1 MNDSRSPIS
10 RFEEL
15 MYLSEQALLHMDL
28 DELIHY
34 RRLANREFHRSLTAI
49 RALTSAITKKL
60 KAQGNDNASG
70 A

>member
-15 MYLSEQALLHMDL
+15 MHLSEQALLHMDL

-34 RRLANREFHRSLTAI
+34 RRLAIREFHRSLTAI
-49 RALTSAITKKL
+49 RALTSAITKKVE
-60 KAQGNDNASG
+60 AQGNDNASG

>member
-15 MYLSEQALLHMDL
+15 MHMTEQALLRMDL

-34 RRLANREFHRSLTAI
+34 RKLANREFHLSLTAI
-49 RALTSAITKKL
+49 RALTTAITKKL
-60 KAQGNDNASG
+60 EAQGNDNASD

>member
-15 MYLSEQALLHMDL
+15 MHLSEQALLHMDL

-60 KAQGNDNASG
+60 KAQGNYNASG

>member
-1 MNDSRSPIS
+1 MSDSRSPIS

-15 MYLSEQALLHMDL
+15 MHLSEQALLHMDL